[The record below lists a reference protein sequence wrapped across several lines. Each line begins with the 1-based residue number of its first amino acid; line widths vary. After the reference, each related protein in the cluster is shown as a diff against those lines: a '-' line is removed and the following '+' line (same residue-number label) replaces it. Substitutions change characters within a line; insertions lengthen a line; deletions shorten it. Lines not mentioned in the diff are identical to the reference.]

1 MQLKI
6 KKFLYYF
13 LPIVLFLMS
22 LYCTLNNYIW
32 SDEAFSLNVIRGSY
46 QNVIQSVAY
55 DMHPPLYFITLKFF
69 VETFSKIY
77 SQPIIIAKI
86 FSLIP
91 LVILLIFGF
100 TVIKK
105 NYGLQSSF
113 LFNIFMASMPE
124 MTIYYAEIRMYSFSL
139 MIITMSMV
147 YTLLATKSNENKN
160 WILLTAL
167 TILSLY
173 TNYFSAIASVLIY
186 LFLLIHSHFFNKSLI
201 KKFWISSIFIVLSF
215 TPWLIK
221 VVPILTGSAMVK
233 DFWILRPTLTDI
245 VNYFK
250 FPFSLMTYHSISY
263 LLVIIVFVC
272 VLFIL
277 NDFVKTKKIELDIV
291 LPVSLFVV
299 YIILCTA
306 ISLLLKPIFVLR
318 YIMPVLGC
326 FWLSFAI
333 SIPKIKP
340 LKIKYSI
347 IILIII
353 SGIFSNI
360 ERIQFETFYDSQY
373 KKMVSIFDKLNME
386 NTVLISDDIKIVT
399 VLYYYF
405 NQNDTYMIED
415 DLISNIYKGENIVL
429 KDNIKLNEYNNYVVL
444 LGEKNKDK
452 IDKKYIEGFFY
463 LDNIGDL
470 FIFKSFK

>member
-32 SDEAFSLNVIRGSY
+32 SDEAFSLNVIRGTY

-105 NYGLQSSF
+105 NYGLKSSF

-160 WILLTAL
+160 WIL
-167 TILSLY
+167 
-173 TNYFSAIASVLIY
+173 
-186 LFLLIHSHFFNKSLI
+186 
-201 KKFWISSIFIVLSF
+201 
-215 TPWLIK
+215 
-221 VVPILTGSAMVK
+221 
-233 DFWILRPTLTDI
+233 
-245 VNYFK
+245 
-250 FPFSLMTYHSISY
+250 
-263 LLVIIVFVC
+263 
-272 VLFIL
+272 
-277 NDFVKTKKIELDIV
+277 
-291 LPVSLFVV
+291 
-299 YIILCTA
+299 
-306 ISLLLKPIFVLR
+306 
-318 YIMPVLGC
+318 
-326 FWLSFAI
+326 
-333 SIPKIKP
+333 
-340 LKIKYSI
+340 
-347 IILIII
+347 
-353 SGIFSNI
+353 
-360 ERIQFETFYDSQY
+360 
-373 KKMVSIFDKLNME
+373 
-386 NTVLISDDIKIVT
+386 
-399 VLYYYF
+399 
-405 NQNDTYMIED
+405 
-415 DLISNIYKGENIVL
+415 
-429 KDNIKLNEYNNYVVL
+429 
-444 LGEKNKDK
+444 
-452 IDKKYIEGFFY
+452 
-463 LDNIGDL
+463 
-470 FIFKSFK
+470 